1 MGKVLFE
8 DANIQF
14 YKEDKHSIFNC
25 SHCGQMGNEAPVR
38 SKTKQG
44 KLSTYHEECA
54 QAVIYRINHSS
65 KIFEEQV
72 LNIPKP
78 NFPKVNEKPKSYLKP
93 VEDEEL
99 ERKKAKLKAILHGD
113 RVEAVLPEVAIE
125 KEKVVAKP
133 KAKIEMQE
141 SGNISITHK
150 YDQNLVDKYHFI
162 KEIKWNSGFK
172 YWECNIKNA
181 DYETCRFFFKI
192 HKEIPRFDWLISDEA
207 FKAVKA
213 RIDWHENQ
221 LRKNKEIKEL
231 KEKKDIN
238 LDLSF
243 MKMEPY
249 PYQKVG
255 IAFLNKIHGLG
266 MVGDSMGLG
275 KCQSNQV
282 LSYGSWGYLPMEDIF
297 NKYKGELFKVD
308 KDGGEWYYPNKKIY
322 TYSINKEGSLVKN
335 LVPFLYRQKVETK
348 LKKILLQ
355 DGNETLITQPHKLL
369 TLKGWT
375 NSLKEGDYLLV
386 PRKIEGLNSQT
397 LDLRIVKFMSWL
409 ISEGDEKIKSNQI
422 GVTQNNK
429 KLLLTLKKE
438 IIEYSKDKGI
448 KINQPRVFK
457 DRNTF
462 RLRINSKEFV
472 NHLKEL
478 GYEFG
483 YKSAKKS
490 IPNFILKGSEE
501 EIKFFLRGYFE
512 AEGSVSLPQN
522 IVEIATASEKLM
534 NQLVFLCRRLGIWL
548 RYVRKQKMATNGL
561 RIKRSYCVGF
571 IGGTSLRSFKDLVG
585 FESREKIEK
594 LKLTI
599 LKETNDNVDI
609 IPTLDIFQPLT
620 DMLNLPASQT
630 GIEDIYWKNQ
640 NCSRGKLE
648 KVIRQLK
655 KVHSGEAL
663 EEYLKIPRS
672 KWTDQVVRSFNQV
685 NQKLLREYIHLLE
698 WRLNANANY
707 CKIRKIELVEYNEY
721 VYDLSVNNDHNY
733 ISNNMYAHN
742 TIQAIGYTAQNN
754 LRTVIVCPASLKYN
768 WKNEIAKFT
777 NKTAVVLTEYQ
788 AEELSPKNALADY
801 IIINYEQLEKYSKY
815 LLKSKFDCVILDES
829 QYIMN
834 LQAKRTKLVFKLFKK
849 VEKRMCLSGTPIK
862 NRPIEFYSQ
871 LKFLRPDQFSNKMKY
886 ALRYCD
892 AKETPFGWDMKGASN
907 LDELNRKIA
916 PFYIRRL
923 KQEVLKELPPKTV
936 TVIETDLNV
945 TEKNEYLKIKRDF
958 ERFMKDNWSIHG
970 VGYQDQRL
978 DGAHLAKLMELK
990 MFCSQTKVARVIEFV
1005 KEFVEAS
1012 ENRKIIVFSQ
1022 FIHTQKMLRD
1032 AFPGISVSL
1041 LGEDAAEKRQEAVER
1056 FQSDPKIR
1064 VFVGSTIAAG
1074 VGLTLTAADTVI
1086 FADLMWSPADHQQAE
1101 DRAHRISQENP
1112 VFVYYMIFKETIEEM
1127 IWKVIGRKLSV
1138 IEQTLDGKNI
1148 QGSNPDVAKT
1158 VFSQMLKEFKDK
1170 KDADKKS

>member
-65 KIFEEQV
+65 KLFEEQV

-78 NFPKVNEKPKSYLKP
+78 NFPKVSEKPKSYLKP

-255 IAFLNKIHGLG
+255 IAFLNKIHGVG

-275 KCQSNQV
+275 K
-282 LSYGSWGYLPMEDIF
+282 
-297 NKYKGELFKVD
+297 
-308 KDGGEWYYPNKKIY
+308 
-322 TYSINKEGSLVKN
+322 
-335 LVPFLYRQKVETK
+335 
-348 LKKILLQ
+348 
-355 DGNETLITQPHKLL
+355 TL
-369 TLKGWT
+369 
-375 NSLKEGDYLLV
+375 
-386 PRKIEGLNSQT
+386 
-397 LDLRIVKFMSWL
+397 
-409 ISEGDEKIKSNQI
+409 
-422 GVTQNNK
+422 
-429 KLLLTLKKE
+429 
-438 IIEYSKDKGI
+438 
-448 KINQPRVFK
+448 
-457 DRNTF
+457 
-462 RLRINSKEFV
+462 
-472 NHLKEL
+472 
-478 GYEFG
+478 
-483 YKSAKKS
+483 
-490 IPNFILKGSEE
+490 
-501 EIKFFLRGYFE
+501 
-512 AEGSVSLPQN
+512 
-522 IVEIATASEKLM
+522 
-534 NQLVFLCRRLGIWL
+534 
-548 RYVRKQKMATNGL
+548 
-561 RIKRSYCVGF
+561 
-571 IGGTSLRSFKDLVG
+571 
-585 FESREKIEK
+585 
-594 LKLTI
+594 
-599 LKETNDNVDI
+599 
-609 IPTLDIFQPLT
+609 
-620 DMLNLPASQT
+620 
-630 GIEDIYWKNQ
+630 
-640 NCSRGKLE
+640 
-648 KVIRQLK
+648 
-655 KVHSGEAL
+655 
-663 EEYLKIPRS
+663 
-672 KWTDQVVRSFNQV
+672 
-685 NQKLLREYIHLLE
+685 
-698 WRLNANANY
+698 
-707 CKIRKIELVEYNEY
+707 
-721 VYDLSVNNDHNY
+721 
-733 ISNNMYAHN
+733 
-742 TIQAIGYTAQNN
+742 QAIGYTAQNN

-958 ERFMKDNWSIHG
+958 ERFMKDNWSVHG

-1056 FQSDPKIR
+1056 FQNDPKIR